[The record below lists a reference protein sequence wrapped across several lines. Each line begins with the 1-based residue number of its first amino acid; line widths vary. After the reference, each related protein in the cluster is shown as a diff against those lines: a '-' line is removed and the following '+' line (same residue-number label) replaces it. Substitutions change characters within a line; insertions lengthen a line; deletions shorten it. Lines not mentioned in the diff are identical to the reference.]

1 MQVKYFVLAF
11 ALLSAC
17 SPAPRLSLRYDARI
31 PFGFDVDW
39 ISGSDVV
46 VAGTLTHLT
55 RIGEQTFGQPGK
67 TFGLYKVEF
76 TPEHVLKGKLA
87 GRSAF
92 FVFLDERGQRG
103 FAPGFDVE
111 PHGRSIFFLRED
123 GEILRSFGDVLDFRL
138 GLAGDTVTQL
148 TSIKSEY
155 GTDHSSTVRGSV
167 EDHEAA
173 FKIAQLLLAPPGT
186 SKVDRYIQH
195 LRVSVVRAEIATSA
209 RYTLGLLRKALTAPD
224 TRVAAAVCE
233 AIVCDYPTQ
242 SDCLNTTPNIS
253 SEARAKA
260 ESRILSREAAILEA
274 LERNPMQGL
283 IATDSRQRILDQLEI
298 VRMSTNQRIRK
309 LACQAIDRYY
319 PEKGVERCP
328 KEEM

>member
-17 SPAPRLSLRYDARI
+17 SRAPRLSLRYDNRI
-31 PFGFDVDW
+31 PFGFDVNW

-46 VAGTLTHLT
+46 VAGTVTHWT
-55 RIGEQTFGQPGK
+55 RIGEQTFGEPGR
-67 TFGLYKVEF
+67 TFGLYKIEF

-92 FVFLDERGQRG
+92 LVFLDEHRALG
-103 FAPGFDVE
+103 FARAFDFE
-111 PHGRSIFFLRED
+111 PHHRSIFFLIKE
-123 GEILRSFGDVLDFRL
+123 GEILRSFGDVRDFSL
-138 GLAGDTVTQL
+138 GLAGNTVTQL
-148 TSIKSEY
+148 TSIRSEY
-155 GTDHSSTVRGSV
+155 GTDHVSTVRGSV
-167 EDHEAA
+167 EDDEAA
-173 FKIAQLLLAPPGT
+173 FKIAQLLLAPPG

-195 LRVSVVRAEIATSA
+195 LGISVVYAEIATSA
-209 RYTLGLLRKALTAPD
+209 RYTLGLLRKALSAPD
-224 TRVAAAVCE
+224 TRVAAAICE
-233 AIVCDYPTQ
+233 ALVFRYPTQ
-242 SDCLNTTPNIS
+242 TDCLNTTPNIS

-260 ESRILSREAAILEA
+260 ESRIVSMEAEILNS

-283 IATDSRQRILDQLEI
+283 IATDSRQRVLDELEI
-298 VRMSTNQRIRK
+298 LRTSTNQRIRK

-319 PEKGVERCP
+319 PEKRVERCP